1 MIYLAT
7 ILILLGL
14 FLFLVASLDIFD
26 FEDLKKSEVPKKN
39 TNPKLQKILNRPV
52 LKKNSKEKDLK
63 IALLRKVEKSPLKKE
78 KESNSEI
85 RFTSPNFDEIPIDLE
100 NFTNENFDADNL
112 IQFTDTIPNSI
123 GSLATPNL
131 NKIIQVTTKI
141 MQPIEFKA
149 LVYLDYSNKIKD
161 LKLKENPVFP
171 FNLLKELKRIGLID
185 IKNEE
190 GNYFFQTD
198 FGVLEYKKEDI
209 EKIHFLEEA
218 IFLFPGKKI
227 LPTPILFS
235 ENLNEL
241 KPLLL
246 NSKTT

>member
-14 FLFLVASLDIFD
+14 FLFLVASLDLFHL
-26 FEDLKKSEVPKKN
+26 EDLKKPETPKKN

-52 LKKNSKEKDLK
+52 TKKNSKEKDLK
-63 IALLRKVEKSPLKKE
+63 IAIGRKVEKSILKQ
-78 KESNSEI
+78 ESIKNSEI
-85 RFTSPNFDEIPIDLE
+85 YFTSPKLDEIPLEDE
-100 NFTNENFDADNL
+100 NFTNPK
-112 IQFTDTIPNSI
+112 TTR
-123 GSLATPNL
+123 
-131 NKIIQVTTKI
+131 IIQVSTKI
-141 MQPIEFKA
+141 LQPIEFKA

-190 GNYFFQTD
+190 GNYLFQTD
-198 FGVLEYKKEDI
+198 LGILEYKKEDI

-218 IFLFPGKKI
+218 IFLFPEKKI
-227 LPTPILFS
+227 LPTPIIFS

-246 NSKTT
+246 NSKTTWKTLFK